1 MALPTVWNEA
11 SRVLVPVVV
20 LGLADG
26 HVEVRSLDD
35 LGSRSCF
42 ASYRS
47 SAMLFHGVEDDVLCF
62 GLLAFLSYSFVSSL
76 G

>member
-1 MALPTVWNEA
+1 
-11 SRVLVPVVV
+11 VV
-20 LGLADG
+20 LGLAGG

-42 ASYRS
+42 ASYRYS
-47 SAMLFHGVEDDVLCF
+47 TMLFHGVEDDVLCF
-62 GLLAFLSYSFVSSL
+62 GILDSLSFSFVSSL